1 MLRIYFGDAKNI
13 ESKDIVY
20 NTDMYFRNTY
30 KSEWITND
38 IVKLMIK
45 DIDKSDVESE
55 NVISSQALGLITPEQ
70 LSGGVKTLILMLF
83 DNTKV
88 FNASSCGDNCASWI
102 LKLAENKDLTIRLGN
117 IMDFNTEHFDR
128 EIVNNHKIVHN
139 QLELLLEG
147 CELI

>member
-117 IMDFNTEHFDR
+117 IMDFNTEHFD
-128 EIVNNHKIVHN
+128 IVHN